1 MSASQMPPAPPPAP
15 PKAVIRRPRFQ
26 LVWLIPLIA
35 AAIAGYLGY
44 RTIIEQGPLLTL
56 TFTTADGLEAGQTQ
70 VKYKAVALGTVESI
84 GLSRDNSHVIVKV
97 RMNATGARF
106 LTSHARFWVE
116 RPRLNLADTSGI
128 ETIVSGPYIAV
139 DPGPPG
145 GQYQRDFAGLEQPP
159 GVRSDEPGH
168 TYILTAQSV
177 GSLNSGSPIYFRDV
191 QAGEVLGYDIGNGL
205 GPVKINV
212 FIRAPFDDLVR
223 PDTRFYNT
231 SGISLGVQGGVL
243 HLELQSVAALVAGG
257 ITFSLPD
264 SAASEPPSATNSTFP
279 LYPSAEAAQAA
290 SYHTQVPIITYL
302 TGDVSG
308 LTPGAPVVIGGIQVG
323 DVTAV
328 ALQIDPGAGVVR
340 VRVAMD
346 VQPERVLPAAHMRAP
361 SQIDT
366 DLATL
371 VAKGLRA
378 ELASE
383 NLVTGQ
389 KEISLVLAP
398 NAAKAGTS
406 TEDGALVIPSQ
417 PAGLDQVI
425 ANAADIS
432 AKLDRLPYQQIGD
445 NLNRLLAT
453 SNATLGG
460 KPMRQTIQ
468 NLAAT
473 LASANQTLTTLNN
486 SFGQDSDFQHQLNDI
501 LRQTSAALIAVQAL
515 SDQLNNNPQAFLF
528 GRRSP

>member
-1 MSASQMPPAPPPAP
+1 MSASQTPPAPPAP

-35 AAIAGYLGY
+35 AVIAGYLGY

-56 TFTTADGLEAGQTQ
+56 TFTTADGLQAGQTQ
-70 VKYKAVALGTVESI
+70 IKYKAVALGTVESI
-84 GLSRDNSHVIVKV
+84 GLSPDNSHVIVKV

-116 RPRLNLADTSGI
+116 RPRFNLADTSGI
-128 ETIVSGPYIAV
+128 ETLVSGAYIAV

-145 GQYQRDFAGLEQPP
+145 GHYQRDFSGLEQPP
-159 GVRSDEPGH
+159 GVRSDEPGR
-168 TYILTAQSV
+168 TYVLTAQSV

-191 QAGEVLGYDIGNGL
+191 LAGEVLGYDIGDGL

-223 PDTRFYNT
+223 PDTRFYNI
-231 SGISLGVQGGVL
+231 SGVSLGVQGGVL

-264 SAASEPPSATNSTFP
+264 SAATEPASPTNSIFP
-279 LYPSAEAAQAA
+279 LYPSAQAAQSA
-290 SYHTQVPIITYL
+290 SYHTQVPVITYL

-308 LTPGAPVVIGGIQVG
+308 LTPGSPVVINGMQVG
-323 DVTAV
+323 DVTSV
-328 ALQIDPGAGVVR
+328 GLQVDPAAGLVR
-340 VRVAMD
+340 VRVAMNL
-346 VQPERVLPAAHMRAP
+346 QPGRVLPEAHLP
-361 SQIDT
+361 STAQIDS
-366 DLATL
+366 DLTTL

-383 NLVTGQ
+383 SLVTGQ
-389 KEISLVLAP
+389 KEIALVMAP
-398 NAAKAGTS
+398 NAAKATTS
-406 TEDGALVIPSQ
+406 TETGALVMPSQ
-417 PAGLDQVI
+417 PAGLDQII
-425 ANAADIS
+425 ANATDIS
-432 AKLDRLPYQQIGD
+432 AKLDRLPYAQIGD
-445 NLNRLLAT
+445 NLNKLLAT

-460 KPMRQTIQ
+460 KPMQQTIQ

-473 LASANQTLTTLNN
+473 LASANQTLTGLNN
-486 SFGQDSDFQHQLNDI
+486 NFGQDSDFQHQLDDI
-501 LRQTSAALIAVQAL
+501 LRQTSAALTSVKAL

-528 GRRSP
+528 GRSSP